1 MSFPE
6 KSAIV
11 MTATLAAVYGTYFA
25 VVLRWLANAPAE
37 EIVYQPLMIVATIP
51 LAIFAA
57 VSHIIIA
64 IANPKAAEAYDER
77 DRLID
82 LKGEQVGGYV
92 LAVGV
97 FAGLV
102 LTMMEVPY
110 FFIAN
115 ALLAGWVL
123 AEITTGAIKIVL
135 YRRGA

>member
-1 MSFPE
+1 MSFQE
-6 KSAIV
+6 KSAII
-11 MTATLAAVYGTYFA
+11 MTAALTAVYGTYFA
-25 VVLRWLANAPAE
+25 VVIRWLANAPADD
-37 EIVYQPLMIVATIP
+37 IVYQPLMVVATIP

-64 IANPKAAEAYDER
+64 IANPKAADAYDER

-82 LKGEQVGGYV
+82 LKGERVGGYV

-102 LTMMEVPY
+102 LTMFEVPY
-110 FFIAN
+110 FYIAN

-123 AEITTGAIKIVL
+123 AEIITGTTKVVL